1 MRRARFKVTATDGQ
15 RFNTA
20 DEATV
25 SVLYRDERTAVVEVR
40 PRRSRTTYTL
50 TLEDVARIV
59 IAKAAKAEVLA

>member
-1 MRRARFKVTATDGQ
+1 
-15 RFNTA
+15 
-20 DEATV
+20 
-25 SVLYRDERTAVVEVR
+25 VVEVR